1 MFPFRPC
8 SLPWREGE
16 KSTIYPSHLLSQE
29 TLFQHYSFAT
39 SLFIRKEENMPLK
52 VLVEKR

>member
-29 TLFQHYSFAT
+29 TLFQHYLFAT